1 MQVIGVLLIFVPV
14 FLTFLF
20 IIGICTDADG
30 LTAWVLIIQRIS
42 VFIFTIVALCFFR
55 VLNKRLGNIALA
67 LEELKGKQTD
77 CGD

>member
-1 MQVIGVLLIFVPV
+1 LQVIGILLIAFPV
-14 FLTFLF
+14 FLQLGF
-20 IIGICTDADG
+20 ICGICSDG
-30 LTAWVLIIQRIS
+30 NGVAAFALIIQRIS